1 LRWVVILGDI
11 EFTEGPALATGELLA
26 ERDVVERIERVHSK
40 HVENAI
46 EVARQ
51 LAEEA
56 ATQTEDGLRDLVDE
70 DDEADAAIEAS
81 MVRQH
86 AAQAMNAHRRA
97 IELQRVGDAHA
108 FGSIGM
114 DPVPDDDDSLD
125 QVYVGRV
132 TVLDGDEVLMVDWRA
147 GAAAPFY
154 QATPIERHGV
164 QHRRHLIY
172 EDVPEDPGGV
182 GSSGAQLI
190 GYSDEVFDV
199 DALAGGLADGPE
211 LRGEAA
217 ILAAVSAPTPEQMRS
232 VVATIQAE
240 QDAIVRAPSNRPLVV
255 QGAPGTG
262 KTVVALHRAA
272 YLLYNQR
279 ATLAETGVL
288 IVGPTNEF
296 LRYIGGVLPS
306 LGESGVVSMTAND
319 LYTGVLTGNAESDEA
334 ATLKGAAEMVDV
346 LAHAVRDR
354 QRRPTKRLDLMY
366 GSKRVRIELA
376 ELHELF
382 EHALRFRTHNAG
394 AAAFRSELVEALASK
409 VYDPTFSNLE
419 DARATFRN
427 SAKIR
432 NFLLRHWP
440 TLTAEQA
447 LNDLYGS
454 PALLRRAVRAGGLDV
469 AAIQMLE
476 RERTPELDLADR
488 RWSRADIPLL
498 DELLFLLG
506 GVDGDRIESERFIER
521 DDAGVFELEDLD
533 DEVDWD
539 DDEQA
544 AAATVDDTT
553 DDSFTWTADE
563 GGQARVGL
571 SDRWVT

>member
-1 LRWVVILGDI
+1 MV
-11 EFTEGPALATGELLA
+11 A
-26 ERDVVERIERVHSK
+26 ERDVVERIERVHAK
-40 HVENAI
+40 HVETAI

-56 ATQTEDGLRDLVDE
+56 AAQTDDGLRDLVDE
-70 DDEADAAIEAS
+70 DDEADAAIQAA

-86 AAQAMNAHRRA
+86 SAQAMNAHRRA
-97 IELQRVGDAHA
+97 VELQRVGDAHA
-108 FGSIGM
+108 FGSIQI
-114 DPVPDDDDSLD
+114 DPEPDRDEK
-125 QVYVGRV
+125 VYIGRV

-164 QHRRHLIY
+164 RHRRHLIY
-172 EDVPEDPGGV
+172 DDVPDGPGGD

-190 GYSDEVFDV
+190 GYSDEIFDV
-199 DALAGGLADGPE
+199 DTIADGLADGPE

-217 ILAAVSAPTPEQMRS
+217 ILAAVRAPTPEQMRS

-319 LYTGVLTGNAESDEA
+319 LYTGVLTGYAESDDA
-334 ATLKGAAEMVDV
+334 AKLKGSDDMVAV

-354 QRRPTKRLDLMY
+354 QRRPAKRLDLMY
-366 GSKRVRIELA
+366 GSKRVRLELA
-376 ELHELF
+376 ELHAAF
-382 EHALRFRTHNAG
+382 DYARRFRTHNGG
-394 AAAFRSELVEALASK
+394 AAAFRAELVEALAAK
-409 VYDPTFSNLE
+409 VYDPTFANLE
-419 DARATFRN
+419 DARATFRQ
-427 SAKIR
+427 SARIR

-454 PALLRRAVRAGGLDV
+454 PALLRRAVQAGGLD
-469 AAIQMLE
+469 ATATAMLA
-476 RERTPELDLADR
+476 RDRTPELDLADR
-488 RWSRADIPLL
+488 RWSSADIPLL

-506 GVDGDRIESERFIER
+506 GIDGDRIDSERFIER
-521 DDAGVFELEDLD
+521 DDAGVFEIAEEA

-553 DDSFTWTADE
+553 DDSFTWADDE
-563 GGQARVGL
+563 GGAARVGL

>member
-1 LRWVVILGDI
+1 
-11 EFTEGPALATGELLA
+11 
-26 ERDVVERIERVHSK
+26 
-40 HVENAI
+40 
-46 EVARQ
+46 

-56 ATQTEDGLRDLVDE
+56 ATQTEDGVRDLVDE
-70 DDEADAAIEAS
+70 DDEADAAIEAA

-97 IELQRVGDAHA
+97 VELQRVGDAHA
-108 FGSIGM
+108 FGSIRV
-114 DPVPDDDDSLD
+114 DPTPDDDDSLD
-125 QVYVGRV
+125 HVYIGRV

-164 QHRRHLIY
+164 RHRRHLIY
-172 EDVPEDPGGV
+172 DDVPDGPGGD

-190 GYSDEVFDV
+190 GYSDEIFDV
-199 DALAGGLADGPE
+199 DTLARGLGAEGQVDGPE

-217 ILAAVSAPTPEQMRS
+217 ILAAVQAPTPEQMRS

-319 LYTGVLTGNAESDEA
+319 LYTGVLTGHSESEA
-334 ATLKGAAEMVDV
+334 AATIKGSAEMVEV

-354 QRRPTKRLDLMY
+354 QRRPSKRLDLMY
-366 GSKRVRIELA
+366 GTKRVRLELA
-376 ELHELF
+376 ELHDAF
-382 EHALRFRTHNAG
+382 DHARRFRTHNGG
-394 AAAFRSELVEALASK
+394 AAAFRSELVEALAAK

-419 DARATFRN
+419 DARATFRQ

-432 NFLLRHWP
+432 NFVLRHWP
-440 TLTAEQA
+440 TLSPEQA

-454 PALLRRAVRAGGLDV
+454 PALLRRAVRAGGLDTAAV
-469 AAIQMLE
+469 ALFE
-476 RERTPELDLADR
+476 RDRTPELDLADR

-506 GVDGDRIESERFIER
+506 SIDGDRIDSERFIER
-521 DDAGVFELEDLD
+521 DDAGVFEMADEA

-553 DDSFTWTADE
+553 DDSFTWAADE
-563 GGQARVGL
+563 GGAARVGL